1 MLKNIDKTDQNIL
14 KYLQKDATMSLEAIA
29 EQVGVSLNTCWRR
42 VQALEK
48 SGIIRG
54 RVALLDQDKV
64 GLPLT
69 VFVSVR
75 TDDHSQD
82 WSDRFSNAARE
93 IPQIVEFYRLAGNVD
108 YLLKMTVASVSDYDK
123 VYQSLISKV
132 KISDVS
138 ASFAMERL
146 KYTTELPL

>member
-1 MLKNIDKTDQNIL
+1 
-14 KYLQKDATMSLEAIA
+14 
-29 EQVGVSLNTCWRR
+29 
-42 VQALEK
+42 
-48 SGIIRG
+48 
-54 RVALLDQDKV
+54 
-64 GLPLT
+64 
-69 VFVSVR
+69 
-75 TDDHSQD
+75 
-82 WSDRFSNAARE
+82 
-93 IPQIVEFYRLAGNVD
+93 VEFYRLAGNVD